1 MSESLPYT
9 HSMFEQP
16 WWLEAT
22 APNQWDAVEIEE
34 SGRVVARLPFVYRKK
49 YGIRIIGQPPLTP
62 TLGPWIE
69 HTSDTP
75 SERLAREKDLFNK
88 LITKLPPFD
97 AFLQNFHPNITNWL
111 PFYWNGFSQTTRYT
125 YVLNGLSDTDTIY
138 RGLGKSTRKNIR
150 RAEKHV
156 QVFPD
161 DGVENVLDMAT
172 LSFERQGK
180 KLPYTRDFLQCI
192 DDAVS
197 RHGKKISLVSV
208 DEDGRRHAAV
218 YAIGDERRVYQLVS
232 GNDPRLR
239 QSQSGVLLRWKVAEA
254 AREFTDVYDFEG
266 SMLEGV
272 EEFYR
277 KFGATQTPYFSI
289 SKNSKP
295 LSVALALRDLL
306 R

>member
-1 MSESLPYT
+1 
-9 HSMFEQP
+9 
-16 WWLEAT
+16 
-22 APNQWDAVEIEE
+22 
-34 SGRVVARLPFVYRKK
+34 
-49 YGIRIIGQPPLTP
+49 
-62 TLGPWIE
+62 
-69 HTSDTP
+69 
-75 SERLAREKDLFNK
+75 
-88 LITKLPPFD
+88 
-97 AFLQNFHPNITNWL
+97 
-111 PFYWNGFSQTTRYT
+111 
-125 YVLNGLSDTDTIY
+125 
-138 RGLGKSTRKNIR
+138 
-150 RAEKHV
+150 
-156 QVFPD
+156 
-161 DGVENVLDMAT
+161 
-172 LSFERQGK
+172 
-180 KLPYTRDFLQCI
+180 
-192 DDAVS
+192 
-197 RHGKKISLVSV
+197 VSV